1 MGESKELGSVT
12 LNFLEKAYNLIPIKA
27 IMLNTDTVWD
37 LFLENKQITLNNLL
51 VDCN

>member
-1 MGESKELGSVT
+1 MNKLSPSV
-12 LNFLEKAYNLIPIKA
+12 LKCKGINVIPIKA